1 MDPHTR
7 SDSNSAPHSDSDSD
21 FEVDFR
27 EGVITRVGPLDADAQ
42 NAARLRLDSLTKPPG
57 SLGRLERLAVQI
69 VGITGRPWPKL
80 RRRTVVVMAADHGVT
95 VEGVSGYPS
104 SVTAE
109 MVRNFARGGAAINV
123 LARLARAEV
132 VIVDIGVA
140 ADFPSDLPIVHRK
153 VAYGTANLAR
163 TPAMSLEQARAAIGV
178 GVEVVDH
185 FASEMPEAICLGE
198 MGIGNTTAAS
208 AIVACLTGLPPAS
221 VTGRGTG
228 IDDATWARK
237 VSVIERAL
245 ALHQPD
251 VKRPLQILASVGG
264 LEIAGLVG
272 VVLGAAVRR
281 IPILIDGFIATAAA
295 LLAVEILPRRPQL
308 PDCCPSLGRGWPPRR
323 ARTPR
328 TRAAVCA
335 GPAPRRGHRRGAG
348 AADPGRG
355 AGLARRDG
363 DIRGSGRRR
372 AALDVERHVNDVS
385 ENLWRLSLGMHPRAP
400 R

>member
-1 MDPHTR
+1 
-7 SDSNSAPHSDSDSD
+7 
-21 FEVDFR
+21 
-27 EGVITRVGPLDADAQ
+27 
-42 NAARLRLDSLTKPPG
+42 
-57 SLGRLERLAVQI
+57 
-69 VGITGRPWPKL
+69 
-80 RRRTVVVMAADHGVT
+80 MAADHGVT

-295 LLAVEILPRRPQL
+295 LLAVEI
-308 PDCCPSLGRGWPPRR
+308 CPA
-323 ARTPR
+323 ARNYLI
-328 TRAAVCA
+328 AAHRSVEV
-335 GPAPRRGHRRGAG
+335 GH
-348 AADPGRG
+348 
-355 AGLARRDG
+355 
-363 DIRGSGRRR
+363 R
-372 AALDVERHVNDVS
+372 AALERLELEPLFALD
-385 ENLWRLSLGMHPRAP
+385 LRLGEGTGAALALPILDAALALLDEMATFEEAGVAGQHSTSNAT
-400 R
+400 